1 MMCALEARAR
11 DANKFLDT
19 VEVPIF
25 FDCLLLLPT
34 RESPTGTISWNKS
47 SLFFCVSTER
57 GEVGGS

>member
-25 FDCLLLLPT
+25 YDCQPENLL
-34 RESPTGTISWNKS
+34 EEQYHGTKALVV